1 MVKKLISGDKL
12 PMNRNNVSTNAAFN
26 KWWDLDNPPDINN
39 QKALANQTKPAGQ
52 TWNDAFSIL
61 SRSVTDNLFDGIT
74 EDSEV
79 GRIMGNVMSGTANGA
94 VDNLIKGKVFYD
106 GLGKNSL
113 HSLSGAGV
121 GLASNLIGQG
131 VSNSMGNSALG
142 RGLGAGL
149 STGLGTIGGTAVSN
163 LINTGKISGKLVS
176 DVTGNVLHS
185 GKLFGIGG
193 ANGKNF
199 FKSAPGA
206 INPYALGASVLGS
219 ALGAAL
225 GPSNEY
231 NGKYGGITQGMDTA
245 YDLLSAG
252 ANFIPGIG
260 QGLSGVMALN
270 KGLSNLFGSTDGMTK
285 TDAILGSAFMPAPI
299 KWLNAGFGSSTG
311 SFDNQSQYN
320 MRKTNDFMANAFG
333 DLGDRFSRA
342 RDEANKKYGLF
353 SQGAKR
359 DAQRNIDF
367 SNNAF
372 KEVLAM
378 ANQNEWQNIRSQA
391 MDSINTQRY
400 AQMIQGGWNP
410 TLVGKQGMKIFNNA
424 TNHNIGM
431 RLLSGAA
438 LIDNKQMILCNVQN

>member
-1 MVKKLISGDKL
+1 
-12 PMNRNNVSTNAAFN
+12 MNRNNVSTNAAFN

-52 TWNDAFSIL
+52 SWKDAFGIL
-61 SRSVTDNLFDGIT
+61 SRSVTDNLFNGIT

-149 STGLGTIGGTAVSN
+149 STGLGTIGGAAVSN
-163 LINTGKISGKLVS
+163 LINTGNIAGKIY
-176 DVTGNVLHS
+176 DAAGNVTN
-185 GKLFGIGG
+185 GAKLFGIGG
-193 ANGKNF
+193 AHNKNF
-199 FKSAPGA
+199 FKVGKGAA

-245 YDLLSAG
+245 YDVLSAG

-260 QGLSGVMALN
+260 QGISAAMVLN
-270 KGLSNLFGSTDGMTK
+270 KGLSNLFGSTDGMTVQ
-285 TDAILGSAFMPAPI
+285 DAILGSAFMPAPV

-311 SFDNQSQYN
+311 SFDN
-320 MRKTNDFMANAFG
+320 
-333 DLGDRFSRA
+333 
-342 RDEANKKYGLF
+342 
-353 SQGAKR
+353 
-359 DAQRNIDF
+359 
-367 SNNAF
+367 
-372 KEVLAM
+372 
-378 ANQNEWQNIRSQA
+378 
-391 MDSINTQRY
+391 
-400 AQMIQGGWNP
+400 
-410 TLVGKQGMKIFNNA
+410 
-424 TNHNIGM
+424 
-431 RLLSGAA
+431 
-438 LIDNKQMILCNVQN
+438 